1 MGGEIWVESEP
12 GRGSTFLFT
21 AVFGLGTGKA
31 RKRLAPAQALRGVK
45 VLVVDDNATSRQIFQ
60 EMLESFGFEVAQAAS
75 GPEGL
80 AELEKAS
87 PGPPYELVVMDWKM
101 PGMDGL
107 EASRLIKNH
116 PRLGKIPAIIMV
128 TNYGR
133 EEIMHQAGSV
143 GLDGLLVKPVSPSV
157 LFDAIMQVFGQEE
170 ADRPLTAQQATDA
183 EARARAALT
192 GARVL
197 LVEDND
203 INRQVA
209 GEILASV
216 GVSVSMA
223 ANGQEAVDAVVAGD
237 FDAVLMDVQMPVMDG
252 YEATRRL
259 RRKPRFQALPIIAMT
274 AHAMAGDREKS
285 LAAGM
290 NDHVTKPID
299 PEALFRTLE
308 HHVAK
313 PEARTAAAPPVT
325 APPGVAQPLPPLDGI
340 DTAQGVKRLLGN
352 QTVYVNILRKF
363 GEDFKAAAE
372 TLQNMAAAGSEPD
385 AAILAHTVKGA
396 AGNLGAE
403 ELQAAAAA
411 LEAWFKE
418 GGRGL
423 PEAPYQNFKTA
434 LARVMAALKNL
445 PPAGEPAAKA
455 SPEAAAPL
463 PAAVAQAL
471 VPAPAG
477 GPGRRGRYGVAG
489 HCRGTAGP
497 H

>member
-1 MGGEIWVESEP
+1 M
-12 GRGSTFLFT
+12 
-21 AVFGLGTGKA
+21 
-31 RKRLAPAQALRGVK
+31 
-45 VLVVDDNATSRQIFQ
+45 
-60 EMLESFGFEVAQAAS
+60 
-75 GPEGL
+75 
-80 AELEKAS
+80 
-87 PGPPYELVVMDWKM
+87 
-101 PGMDGL
+101 
-107 EASRLIKNH
+107 
-116 PRLGKIPAIIMV
+116 
-128 TNYGR
+128 
-133 EEIMHQAGSV
+133 
-143 GLDGLLVKPVSPSV
+143 

-170 ADRPLTAQQATDA
+170 ADRPLTAQQSTDA

-313 PEARTAAAPPVT
+313 PEARTAAAPAPPVT
-325 APPGVAQPLPPLDGI
+325 APPAPPSGAAPLPPLDGI

-372 TLQNMAAAGSEPD
+372 TLQEHGRGGERAGRRHPGP
-385 AAILAHTVKGA
+385 HH
-396 AGNLGAE
+396 
-403 ELQAAAAA
+403 Q
-411 LEAWFKE
+411 
-418 GGRGL
+418 GGRRQ
-423 PEAPYQNFKTA
+423 P
-434 LARVMAALKNL
+434 
-445 PPAGEPAAKA
+445 
-455 SPEAAAPL
+455 
-463 PAAVAQAL
+463 
-471 VPAPAG
+471 
-477 GPGRRGRYGVAG
+477 RRR
-489 HCRGTAGP
+489 
-497 H
+497 

>member
-45 VLVVDDNATSRQIFQ
+45 VLVVDDNATSRQILQ
-60 EMLESFGFEVAQAAS
+60 EMLASFGFEVAQAAS

-87 PGPPYELVVMDWKM
+87 PGPPYELVLMDWKM

-133 EEIMHQAGSV
+133 EEVMHQAGEV
-143 GLDGLLVKPVSPSV
+143 GLDGFLIKPVSPSV

-170 ADRPLTAQQATDA
+170 ADRPLTAQQSTDA
-183 EARARAALT
+183 EARARAALA

-197 LVEDND
+197 LVEDNE

-259 RRKPRFQALPIIAMT
+259 RRDPRFQALPIIAMT

-313 PEARTAAAPPVT
+313 PGVRVPGPPAPPVT
-325 APPGVAQPLPPLDGI
+325 APPAPP
-340 DTAQGVKRLLGN
+340 ARP
-352 QTVYVNILRKF
+352 RP
-363 GEDFKAAAE
+363 
-372 TLQNMAAAGSEPD
+372 SPP
-385 AAILAHTVKGA
+385 
-396 AGNLGAE
+396 
-403 ELQAAAAA
+403 
-411 LEAWFKE
+411 
-418 GGRGL
+418 GRHRHRPGC
-423 PEAPYQNFKTA
+423 QA
-434 LARVMAALKNL
+434 LA
-445 PPAGEPAAKA
+445 GQ
-455 SPEAAAPL
+455 PEGLCQYP
-463 PAAVAQAL
+463 QEIR
-471 VPAPAG
+471 G
-477 GPGRRGRYGVAG
+477 GFPRRGRNHGRPGRGRERAG
-489 HCRGTAGP
+489 RRHPGP
-497 H
+497 HHQGGRRQPRRR